1 MPDYYKIL
9 EVPPTASVE
18 EIKRSY
24 HRLARLHHPD
34 LNQHA
39 RDIHIKRLNQAYEII
54 GNPAK
59 RAQYDAQRL
68 ETIRRADARA
78 NLHRQQQ
85 KEQVK
90 QEPEMTWLDG
100 IFGFVKELRKNLKE
114 EG

>member
-9 EVPPTASVE
+9 EVPPTASMG

-39 RDIHIKRLNQAYEII
+39 LDIHIKRLNQAYEII

-59 RAQYDAQRL
+59 RARYDAQRA
-68 ETIRRADARA
+68 ETQRRADARA
-78 NLHRQQQ
+78 RQQRQ
-85 KEQVK
+85 QHQQVK
-90 QEPEMTWLDG
+90 REPEMTWIDG